1 MERPNNSRI
10 PKKDPQ
16 GSQRKVQPEIPSNSS
31 GHQAKTYLQHQL
43 CKRLEGSTGVIGRR
57 LGATGL
63 ILTMI
68 GGLVVPFNA
77 PSRRLETLSIQEL
90 VKVKT
95 IPAYMSPQTFA
106 MKLYRA
112 SGATKGQWVCLRI
125 LWTRESHWNY
135 KARNHKGGAY
145 GIAQAYPA
153 NKMAV
158 ISNDWKTNPATQI
171 RWGLK
176 YIKHRYNNNAC
187 LALHKS
193 YTRGWY

>member
-1 MERPNNSRI
+1 MERPTNLRI
-10 PKKDPQ
+10 PKKNTQNGSHEVPDQ
-16 GSQRKVQPEIPSNSS
+16 GTDSS
-31 GHQAKTYLQHQL
+31 KGHQAKAYLQHQL
-43 CKRLEGSTGVIGRR
+43 CERLEGRTSLTRRR
-57 LGATGL
+57 LGAIGL
-63 ILTMI
+63 TVAII

-77 PSRRLETLSIQEL
+77 PSRRLETLSVQEL

-95 IPAYMSPQTFA
+95 IPTYMPVKTYA
-106 MKLYRA
+106 MKLYIA
-112 SGATKGQWVCLRI
+112 SGATKKQWTCLRI

-135 KARNHKGGAY
+135 KARNHRGGAY

-153 NKMAV
+153 KKMAS
-158 ISNDWKTNPATQI
+158 IGDDWKTNPATQI

>member
-10 PKKDPQ
+10 PTQDTQ
-16 GSQRKVQPEIPSNSS
+16 GGAGEVPTEIPSNSN
-31 GHQAKTYLQHQL
+31 GRQAKAHLQHQL
-43 CKRLEGSTGVIGRR
+43 CKRLEGSTGVLSRR
-57 LGATGL
+57 LGAAGL
-63 ILTMI
+63 IVVLI
-68 GGLVVPFNA
+68 GGLVIPFNA
-77 PSRRLETLSIQEL
+77 PSRRFETLSVQEL
-90 VKVKT
+90 LKVRT
-95 IPAYMSPQTFA
+95 IPAYMSVKTFA

-112 SGATKGQWVCLRI
+112 SGATSGQWTCLRI

-135 KARNHKGGAY
+135 KARNSKGGAY

-153 NKMAV
+153 SKMAS

-176 YIKHRYNNNAC
+176 YIKLRYDNNAC
-187 LALHKS
+187 WALRKS